1 MHSSRLVLVQDLSF
15 SRYTDIKQAYT
26 DLVIKVKEAKAITNL
41 LPTEVIVYL
50 RPLQKVVKETG
61 QLIQTSPWAF
71 LAAPQSSNGSTYTTQ
86 SPASRIPLPMTP
98 QSAALG
104 PAVAATVPATSHTMF
119 NGISYERETTPSISS
134 RNGTMTSMLGS
145 NDGSMTPASLLSPM
159 NGFPGTRY
167 NGNGKVT
174 F

>member
-1 MHSSRLVLVQDLSF
+1 M
-15 SRYTDIKQAYT
+15 
-26 DLVIKVKEAKAITNL
+26 KEAKAVTTL
-41 LPTEVIVYL
+41 LPMDVIGLL

-61 QLIQTSPWAF
+61 QLIQTSPWSF
-71 LAAPQSSNGSTYTTQ
+71 LAAPQSSNGSTFTTQ
-86 SPASRIPLPMTP
+86 SPASQVPLPMTP

-104 PAVAATVPATSHTMF
+104 PAVQATVPSTPQSASYNAMF
-119 NGISYERETTPSISS
+119 SGNVFERADALLSMNNSSISS

-145 NDGSMTPASLLSPM
+145 NDGSMTPASMLSPM
-159 NGFPGTRY
+159 NGFGTRF